1 MPSHIDIY
9 SHYHLESQESIKAK
23 AMSKQSANTLPSTTL
38 NHLKVGES
46 AMVSHVSG
54 LSHAAPDGQSELSDI
69 ARRLKELGFVQ
80 GEEVKILHKGYFGG
94 EPLAVRIGQST
105 FALRNFEAALIGVTK
120 MGNTKLGSI

>member
-9 SHYHLESQESIKAK
+9 SHYHLESQDSIKAK
-23 AMSKQSANTLPSTTL
+23 AMSKQSANTQIITTL

-46 AMVSHVSG
+46 AIVGHVSG
-54 LSHAAPDGQSELSDI
+54 QSHVASDAHSDLSDI

-120 MGNTKLGSI
+120 ISNTPLGPI